1 MLIKDAVSKFRVVGG
16 IVRNRVDNVLSGPH
30 KSLLISSDSSGW
42 VLDEEAKALVGVC
55 GKHGINAR
63 IGPAAGRTNAC
74 IYYTSQF
81 VLNDP
86 EIYLS
91 GRGNRYSVAYF
102 HGGPGDAGFEELFSS
117 LVNLKNDLVKV
128 VVSNTRIEACCVD
141 AGFEPGQ
148 IARIPIGLNMSWFSQ
163 ATDSSRT
170 AMRNRLGIPGD
181 AFVVGSFQKDG
192 VGWGEGAEP
201 KLIKGPDIF
210 IKTLKRVK
218 NSIPGLHVLLS
229 GPSRGYVKNELSSAG
244 IPCAH
249 TLTARARDVAPLYHA
264 LDAYLVAS
272 RVEGGPKAILES
284 MASGVPLV
292 TTRVGQAVD
301 LVLHGKNGWMA
312 DVEDVDG
319 LADGIMK
326 AYNDRAYFY
335 DMRQVAKA
343 TAANEDHMAQA
354 DRWKK
359 LFLKGYIDGA

>member
-1 MLIKDAVSKFRVVGG
+1 MLIKNAISKFRSVAG
-16 IVRNRVDNVLSGPH
+16 IARNRVDNVLSEPY

-42 VLDEEAKALVGVC
+42 VLDEEAKALVGIC
-55 GKHGINAR
+55 GKHGIDAR
-63 IGPAAGRTNAC
+63 IGPTSGRMNAC

-102 HGGPGDAGFEELFSS
+102 HGGPGDTGFEELFSS
-117 LVNLKNDLVKV
+117 LVNRKSDLAKV
-128 VVSNTRIEACCVD
+128 VVSNTRIEACCIE

-148 IARIPIGLNMSWFSQ
+148 IARIPIGLNMNWFSP

-170 AMRNRLGIPGD
+170 AVRSRLGIPRD

-192 VGWGEGAEP
+192 VGWGEGSEP

-210 IKTLKRVK
+210 VKTLKRVK
-218 NSIPGLHVLLS
+218 SSIAGLHVLLS
-229 GPSRGYVKNELSSAG
+229 GPSRGYVKNELSSAS
-244 IPCAH
+244 IPYTH
-249 TLTARARDVAPLYHA
+249 TLTAKARDVAPLYHA
-264 LDAYLVAS
+264 LDVYLVAS

-284 MASGVPLV
+284 MASGVALV

-301 LVLHGKNGWMA
+301 LVRHGENGWMV
-312 DVEDVDG
+312 DVEDVGG

-326 AYNDRAYFY
+326 AYNDKAYFY
-335 DMRQVAKA
+335 DMKQVAEA
-343 TAANEDHMAQA
+343 TAANEDNMAQA
-354 DRWKK
+354 DRWNK
-359 LFLKGYIDGA
+359 LFFKGYIDGA